1 MKESRRILAILAVM
15 GSLALFGSCAGK
27 TKMAPGPDALD
38 PKFALSSYIEEGE
51 LVALIVGARAAQ
63 FREDRPF
70 IPLELAVVNKALPSL
85 SLTRESFT
93 LVDELGN
100 EYPAV
105 SGKELEKGDYN
116 ADLDVRLN
124 EIAPVV
130 RGRWQAFVQVPSNF
144 TTTFNRAM
152 ERNANMQRFSYIL
165 DYLYFPHPETPVKGH
180 RFELWMRAPELA
192 DPVFVRFAV
201 GGKRLQEP

>member
-1 MKESRRILAILAVM
+1 MKEFRRRLTILAVL
-15 GSLALFGSCAGK
+15 GSLTLFGACAGK
-27 TKMAPGPDALD
+27 SKIDAGPDALD

-51 LVALIVGARAAQ
+51 LVALVVGARAAQ

-70 IPLELAVVNKALPSL
+70 IPLEIAVVNKALPSL

-93 LVDELGN
+93 LVDENGN

-105 SGKELEKGDYN
+105 SGKELEQGDYN
-116 ADLDVRLN
+116 ADLDVRLS
-124 EIAPVV
+124 EIPPIVL
-130 RGRWQAFVQVPSNF
+130 GRWQAFLPVPSNF
-144 TTTFNRAM
+144 TTTFDRPI

-201 GGKRLQEP
+201 GGKRLQQP